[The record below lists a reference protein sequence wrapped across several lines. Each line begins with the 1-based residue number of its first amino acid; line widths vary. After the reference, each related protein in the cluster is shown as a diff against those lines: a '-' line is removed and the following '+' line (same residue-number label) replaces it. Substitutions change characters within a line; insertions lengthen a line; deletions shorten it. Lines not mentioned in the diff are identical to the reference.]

1 MIPFSYS
8 FFLHYSLVPFQPQV
22 CHGTEKGFEAKEKG
36 SVTEKGIEAKEKG
49 RVTEKGIEAKEERF
63 QSTEVC
69 SLQTCQ
75 AQYFQQQSQGESTT
89 LVC

>member
-1 MIPFSYS
+1 MCNRIPFS
-8 FFLHYSLVPFQPQV
+8 FFLHYSLVPSQPQV
-22 CHGTEKGFEAKEKG
+22 CHGTEKGIEAKEKG
-36 SVTEKGIEAKEKG
+36 S
-49 RVTEKGIEAKEERF
+49 VTEKGIEAKEERF

-89 LVC
+89 VVC

>member
-1 MIPFSYS
+1 MCNRIPFS
-8 FFLHYSLVPFQPQV
+8 FFLHYSLVPSQPQV
-22 CHGTEKGFEAKEKG
+22 CHGTEKGIEAKEKG
-36 SVTEKGIEAKEKG
+36 S
-49 RVTEKGIEAKEERF
+49 VTEKGIEAKEERF

>member
-1 MIPFSYS
+1 MCNMIPFSYS

-36 SVTEKGIEAKEKG
+36 SVTEKGIEAKE
-49 RVTEKGIEAKEERF
+49 ERF

>member
-1 MIPFSYS
+1 MCNMIPFSYS
-8 FFLHYSLVPFQPQV
+8 FFLHYSLVPSQPQV
-22 CHGTEKGFEAKEKG
+22 CHGTEKG
-36 SVTEKGIEAKEKG
+36 IEAKEG
-49 RVTEKGIEAKEERF
+49 GF

-89 LVC
+89 VVC

>member
-1 MIPFSYS
+1 MQKRTNQMCNRIPFS
-8 FFLHYSLVPFQPQV
+8 FFLHYSLVPSQPQV
-22 CHGTEKGFEAKEKG
+22 CHGTEKGIEAKEKG
-36 SVTEKGIEAKEKG
+36 S
-49 RVTEKGIEAKEERF
+49 VTEKGIEAKEERF

-89 LVC
+89 VVC

>member
-1 MIPFSYS
+1 MQKRTNQMCNRIPFS
-8 FFLHYSLVPFQPQV
+8 FFLHYSLVPSQPQV
-22 CHGTEKGFEAKEKG
+22 CHGTEKGIEAKEKG
-36 SVTEKGIEAKEKG
+36 S
-49 RVTEKGIEAKEERF
+49 VTEKGIEAKEERF